1 MQKELS
7 ADTGVPSS
15 FAVVASWKH
24 ADPEGLEKG
33 VHAMLAP
40 YRINEAREF
49 FQVSYATIKS
59 IIEAEIARTASRHH
73 I

>member
-1 MQKELS
+1 
-7 ADTGVPSS
+7 
-15 FAVVASWKH
+15 
-24 ADPEGLEKG
+24 
-33 VHAMLAP
+33 MLAP